1 MIAFPPAPGWT
12 VLRPSS
18 EPRTVFAV
26 TSRDARTQQ
35 QFAAFA
41 SLKRLRRDGVLI
53 WADAS
58 RPDARVGP
66 FPRARLPLRLRDFRV
81 DHGWEGQP
89 APNVQQRLRWVN
101 VAGWNLEVRVYFGT
115 QHPSRALLAKT
126 QAEIAGIRLTS
137 P

>member
-1 MIAFPPAPGWT
+1 VIAFPPAPGWT
-12 VLRPSS
+12 LLHPST
-18 EPRTVFAV
+18 EPRTVLAV
-26 TSRDARTQQ
+26 TAPDARSQQ
-35 QFAAFA
+35 PFLAFT
-41 SLKRLRRDGVLI
+41 SLRRLRRGGVLI

-89 APNVQQRLRWVN
+89 VPNVQQRLRWVN

-115 QHPSRALLAKT
+115 QHPSRAVLART
-126 QAEIAGIRLTS
+126 QTEIDRLRL

>member
-1 MIAFPPAPGWT
+1 MIAFAPAAGWT
-12 VLRPSS
+12 ILHPST
-18 EPRTVFAV
+18 EPRTVLAV
-26 TSRDARTQQ
+26 TAPDARSQEP
-35 QFAAFA
+35 FAAFT
-41 SLKRLRRDGVLI
+41 SLRRLRRDGVLI

-89 APNVQQRLRWVN
+89 APNVQQRLRWVE

-115 QHPSRALLAKT
+115 QHPGRALLAKT
-126 QAEIAGIRLTS
+126 QAEIDRLRL

>member
-12 VLRPSS
+12 LLHPST
-18 EPRTVFAV
+18 EPRTVLAV
-26 TSRDARTQQ
+26 TAPDARSQQ
-35 QFAAFA
+35 PFLAFT
-41 SLKRLRRDGVLI
+41 SLRRLRRGGVLI

-89 APNVQQRLRWVN
+89 VPNVQQRLRWVN

-115 QHPSRALLAKT
+115 QYPSRALLART
-126 QAEIAGIRLTS
+126 QTEIDRLRL

>member
-12 VLRPSS
+12 LLHPST
-18 EPRTVFAV
+18 EPRTVLAV
-26 TSRDARTQQ
+26 TAPDARSQQ
-35 QFAAFA
+35 PFLAFT
-41 SLKRLRRDGVLI
+41 SLRRLRRGGVLI

-89 APNVQQRLRWVN
+89 VPNVQQRLRWVN

-115 QHPSRALLAKT
+115 QHPGRALLAKT
-126 QAEIAGIRLTS
+126 QAEIDRLRL